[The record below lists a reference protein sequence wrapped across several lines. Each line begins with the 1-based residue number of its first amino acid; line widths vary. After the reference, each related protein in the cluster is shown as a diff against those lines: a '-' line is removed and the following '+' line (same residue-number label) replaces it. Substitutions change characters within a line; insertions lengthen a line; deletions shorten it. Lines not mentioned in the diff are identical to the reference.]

1 MKIKLN
7 LWQQIAMGGI
17 AWVLLTILAAWL
29 APSVFGAAK
38 DSRWL
43 AMVVFGYFAIGG
55 LITAGIA
62 YGVLRLGDND

>member
-7 LWQQIAMGGI
+7 LWQQIAIGGI
-17 AWVLLTILAAWL
+17 ALFLFIVVASWLGPYVFAA
-29 APSVFGAAK
+29 AR

-43 AMVVFGYFAIGG
+43 AMVVLGYFAVGA

>member
-7 LWQQIAMGGI
+7 LWQQIATGGV
-17 AWVLLTILAAWL
+17 AWILLTILATWL
-29 APSVFGAAK
+29 APSVFDVAK

-55 LITAGIA
+55 LLTAGIA